1 MTKDHLNKSASEFKK
16 LSEQKKNKLLAKLR
30 NEVDKADAEIVELL
44 VRRINLSLEIGAMK
58 ESSGL
63 STYDANRE
71 REIDKNISEMT
82 EDPMIMKSL
91 KRIYERIIDESR
103 AMQRERER

>member
-1 MTKDHLNKSASEFKK
+1 MTGDQLNKSASEFKK
-16 LSEQKKNKLLAKLR
+16 LSEREKNKLLAKLR

-44 VRRINLSLEIGAMK
+44 VRRINLSLEIGLIK
-58 ESSGL
+58 ESSGMT
-63 STYDANRE
+63 TYDAQRE
-71 REIDKNISEMT
+71 REIDKNISKMNQ
-82 EDPMIMKSL
+82 DPVIKKSL